1 MLKCCVWDGNENVLY
16 VFVING
22 EVNEYNLMMIRNM
35 CIDLCDILV
44 KDFERDKVSGKM
56 ILREKFFVCYKSDG
70 MFSLFVLLVNVRV
83 MLICNIDVLD
93 GFVNGVIGI
102 IMGFLEEL
110 NGEIKLIVVFFDNR
124 KVGEKFGIKKI
135 ILLLCI
141 FKDVRKKWKYY

>member
-56 ILREKFFVCYKSDG
+56 ILREKFFVCYKSGG

-124 KVGEKFGIKKI
+124 KVGEKFGIKKDYFI
-135 ILLLCI
+135 VVYI
-141 FKDVRKKWKYY
+141 